1 MAHYEIQELSSLQ
14 LVLAQRPPGVIEI
27 AVKTLT
33 GVMISAMMK
42 PSNTIDELKSEI
54 QSKEGIPPDQ
64 QRLIFWGRQ
73 LEDSRTLADYNIKK
87 DSTLHLVLRLRGG
100 GAPIFT
106 LDTDLLNPQY
116 NFDFTDL
123 ENDGSVFRRG
133 GKEYIRPYGWNR
145 IALNV
150 RNKYSSTAWLGG
162 VRGGTRTAEVKGEW
176 AVSYHGTKRR
186 FAEEIARTKYDLAK
200 GKRFK
205 YGRGIY
211 STPDPEIA
219 EEYAQEFKYQGRRYK
234 VILQNRVNMEDT
246 KHVEEVDY
254 YVTQDEDN
262 VRPYGILF
270 KEI

>member
-1 MAHYEIQELSSLQ
+1 
-14 LVLAQRPPGVIEI
+14 
-27 AVKTLT
+27 
-33 GVMISAMMK
+33 MK

-87 DSTLHLVLRLRGG
+87 DSTLHLVLRLRGA

-145 IALNV
+145 IALKV

-162 VRGGTRTAEVKGEW
+162 VKGGTRTAEVKGEW

-200 GKRFK
+200 GERFK

-211 STPDPEIA
+211 STSDPEIA
-219 EEYAQEFKYQGRRYK
+219 EEYALDFKYRG
-234 VILQNRVNMEDT
+234 NMADT
-246 KHVEEVDY
+246 ENVEEKDY
-254 YVTQDEDN
+254 YVTKDENN
-262 VRPYGILF
+262 VRPYGNFVQEGLRCEVYVCYLRYGVQTTVYKFTSVTIN
-270 KEI
+270 KD